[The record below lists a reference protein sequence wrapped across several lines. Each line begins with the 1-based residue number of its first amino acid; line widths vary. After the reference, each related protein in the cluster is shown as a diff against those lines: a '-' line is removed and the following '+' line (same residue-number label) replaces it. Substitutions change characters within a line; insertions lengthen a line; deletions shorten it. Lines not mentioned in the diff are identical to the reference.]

1 MEIETMVS
9 GQKNEQNIMMV
20 MPVIF
25 VLVLKMMGGGL
36 LDLKSPVGIISVT
49 IAIVIFVLA
58 YFVSRKILNIR
69 L

>member
-1 MEIETMVS
+1 
-9 GQKNEQNIMMV
+9 MMV